1 MKVRGFNSIARKVS
15 KSKNFS
21 FHFPTQILAALTI
34 VQIVS
39 RMSCTPTT
47 YVISSYSNVR
57 LQQPTMGLSVESQMP
72 MDIMMNPVLADEQP
86 TQVNKMEGIFMKSD
100 QMKNIKSMNIDEKAI
115 MESINKQNHQIN
127 ENIFD
132 ATEIIVM
139 GNAKPV
145 GFSIASDVKN

>member
-1 MKVRGFNSIARKVS
+1 
-15 KSKNFS
+15 
-21 FHFPTQILAALTI
+21 
-34 VQIVS
+34 
-39 RMSCTPTT
+39 
-47 YVISSYSNVR
+47 
-57 LQQPTMGLSVESQMP
+57 
-72 MDIMMNPVLADEQP
+72 MNPVLADEQP

-132 ATEIIVM
+132 APEIIVM